1 MKPADRHSTRLRAI
15 YDRVAPL
22 YDSLDFP
29 FETWRYRA
37 IRPEVFAAV
46 ADARHL
52 LDCAI
57 GTGRNIPYY
66 PADAQ
71 MTGFDLSPAMLA
83 RARRRSTRLGRAVEL
98 LEADILD
105 LPFADGRFCAATA
118 TFLFC
123 VLPDE
128 VQDRALREV
137 ARVVKPGGRI
147 VLLEYTWS
155 QNPFHRWLMK
165 LWVPWIRFAFGAG
178 FGRRTRDHA
187 VKAGLIIE
195 DESYLYRD
203 IIRRLT
209 LRRPETL

>member
-1 MKPADRHSTRLRAI
+1 MKPADRHSTRLKEI

-22 YDSLDFP
+22 YDVLEFP
-29 FETWRYRA
+29 FEKWRYRA
-37 IRPEVFAAV
+37 IRPEVFAPV
-46 ADARHL
+46 AGARRL

-57 GTGRNIPYY
+57 GTGRNIPFY
-66 PADAQ
+66 PATAQ

-83 RARRRSTRLGRAVEL
+83 RAGRRSSRLGRDVEL
-98 LEADILD
+98 VEADVLD
-105 LPFADGRFCAATA
+105 LPFADGSFGAATA

-123 VLPDE
+123 VLPDH
-128 VQDRALREV
+128 VQERALREV

-155 QNPFHRWLMK
+155 QDPFQRRRME

-178 FGRRTRDHA
+178 FDRRTAHHA

-195 DESYLYRD
+195 DESHLYRD
-203 IIRRLT
+203 IILRLT
-209 LRRPETL
+209 LRCPETP